1 DHEGSAV
8 QPHCLAQD
16 LRVPAETSL
25 PKPIAYDHDRVP
37 ARHAI
42 LFQRESATQRRNG
55 AENGEEVV
63 GNKLSID
70 LPGFLCGRL
79 TLEYQSVSSGLASD
93 FCGGQIGEDLG
104 VIPHVNV
111 VWEGQTPFREVD
123 FDDRFGI
130 PYRQWTRHDVK
141 QGEDGR
147 VDADAERQCEHGH
160 R

>member
-1 DHEGSAV
+1 MSRLETAAQLQPQSAGRAKPPLLDDTPLAVFVASYVLPSNFASHHQRQPDLCRARKRLFAQTKTDKISPHHADDHEGSAV

-42 LFQRESATQRRNG
+42 LFQRESATPRRNG

-70 LPGFLCGRL
+70 LPGFL
-79 TLEYQSVSSGLASD
+79 
-93 FCGGQIGEDLG
+93 
-104 VIPHVNV
+104 
-111 VWEGQTPFREVD
+111 
-123 FDDRFGI
+123 
-130 PYRQWTRHDVK
+130 
-141 QGEDGR
+141 
-147 VDADAERQCEHGH
+147 
-160 R
+160 